1 LARSTRTFAVPIVG
15 RGALRR
21 LTQAASAAAAAT
33 VIAATLPAVAAFADQ
48 PKTVAAAQAQ
58 IDALDN
64 QAESASEQFNA
75 AQDRLAQVNL
85 TAQAAT
91 AMAAKAQALL
101 AADRVQVGAF
111 AAQTYRSGG
120 AGQTMLASVLSTGD
134 LAQAAQRIEI
144 LQHLAGQQSDVLR
157 AAQLDDVRVSQAV
170 EAATQATATATAL
183 TVSIANQKQH
193 IDALIAQ
200 SQQVLNRLSADERA
214 KLLATQRAAAAA
226 DQAKAAAAQA
236 AWRVAHA
243 AQPVSRAQIRP
254 TIRTAQAP
262 AQAPAAPPPAAPQS
276 GGGSSIAQR
285 ALAAAM
291 SKLGS
296 RYVFGAGGSNT
307 FDCSGLVQWAYGQAG
322 VRTAHYTGT
331 FWNSYRHVPISDL
344 QPGDLVF
351 FYRDKHHVGIYIGG
365 GMMVNAPHTGDVV
378 RVAPVLGG
386 GRDFVGAVRIVG

>member
-1 LARSTRTFAVPIVG
+1 
-15 RGALRR
+15 
-21 LTQAASAAAAAT
+21 
-33 VIAATLPAVAAFADQ
+33 
-48 PKTVAAAQAQ
+48 
-58 IDALDN
+58 
-64 QAESASEQFNA
+64 
-75 AQDRLAQVNL
+75 
-85 TAQAAT
+85 
-91 AMAAKAQALL
+91 
-101 AADRVQVGAF
+101 VQVGAF

-120 AGQTMLASVLSTGD
+120 AGQTMLATVLTTSD
-134 LAQAAQRIEI
+134 LAQAAQKIQI

-157 AAQLDDVRVSQAV
+157 TAQLDNLRVSQAV
-170 EAATQATATATAL
+170 DAATQATATATAL
-183 TVSIANQKQH
+183 TVSIANQKAH

-226 DQAKAAAAQA
+226 DQAKASAAQA

-243 AQPVSRAQIRP
+243 VQPVSRAQARP

-262 AQAPAAPPPAAPQS
+262 AQVPAAAPPAAPLS
-276 GGGSSIAQR
+276 GGGSSIASR
-285 ALAAAM
+285 AVGAAM

-296 RYVFGAGGSNT
+296 RYVYGAGGSNT
-307 FDCSGLVQWAYGQAG
+307 FDCAGLVQWAYGQAG
-322 VRTAHYTGT
+322 VSTAHYTGT
-331 FWNSYRHVPISDL
+331 FWNSYRHVAISDL

>member
-1 LARSTRTFAVPIVG
+1 MARSTRTFAVPIVG
-15 RGALRR
+15 RRVLRR

-33 VIAATLPAVAAFADQ
+33 VMAATLPAVAAFADQ

-75 AQDRLAQVNL
+75 AQDRLAQANL

-111 AAQTYRSGG
+111 AAETYRSGG
-120 AGQTMLASVLSTGD
+120 AGQTMLATVLSTGD
-134 LAQAAQRIEI
+134 LAQAAQRIQI

-157 AAQLDDVRVSQAV
+157 AAQLADLSVSQAV
-170 EAATQATATATAL
+170 EAAAQATATATAL

-226 DQAKAAAAQA
+226 EQAKASVAQA

-243 AQPVSRAQIRP
+243 AQPVSRAQVRP
-254 TIRTAQAP
+254 AVRTAQAP
-262 AQAPAAPPPAAPQS
+262 VLVSVAPQS
-276 GGGSSIAQR
+276 GGGSSIAER
-285 ALAAAM
+285 AAAAAM

-307 FDCSGLVQWAYGQAG
+307 FDCSGLVQWAYRQAG
-322 VRTAHYTGT
+322 VSTAHYTGT
-331 FWNSYRHVPISDL
+331 FWSSYRHVSTAEL
-344 QPGDLVF
+344 RPGDLVF

-378 RVAPVLGG
+378 RVAPVFGG
-386 GRDFVGAVRIVG
+386 GRDYVGAVRIAG